1 MEESTYHEM
10 VIDLLK
16 IFMSMK
22 CLFLH
27 FSISSKYD
35 FHIDAERMIAKS

>member
-16 IFMSMK
+16 KFACMN
-22 CLFLH
+22 CLFFAL
-27 FSISSKYD
+27 FISFKND
-35 FHIDAERMIAKS
+35 FHADAEKMIA